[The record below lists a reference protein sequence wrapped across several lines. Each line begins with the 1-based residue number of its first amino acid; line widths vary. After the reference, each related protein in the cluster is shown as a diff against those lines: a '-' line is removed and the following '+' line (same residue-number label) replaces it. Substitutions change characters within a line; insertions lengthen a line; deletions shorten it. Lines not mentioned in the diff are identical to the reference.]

1 MLVFSLFLWWYGR
14 GWLAVIKNLRN
25 MLRGISRLFSVPQLL
40 RTLLA
45 PWRRII
51 SYPGASLD
59 AKLRAYGDNIVS
71 RAIGFVVRLIVL
83 LTASVI
89 SFLAVIFGIVS
100 IIAWPLVPISVVA
113 LIIKGIMT

>member
-25 MLRGISRLFSVPQLL
+25 MLRGISRLFSVPLLL

-71 RAIGFVVRLIVL
+71 RTIGFIVRLIVL
-83 LTASVI
+83 LTALAI
-89 SFLAVIFGIVS
+89 SLLAVIFGIVS
-100 IIAWPLVPISVVA
+100 IIAWPLVPVA
-113 LIIKGIMT
+113 IVGLIIKGIMA

>member
-1 MLVFSLFLWWYGR
+1 
-14 GWLAVIKNLRN
+14 
-25 MLRGISRLFSVPQLL
+25 
-40 RTLLA
+40 LA